1 LLFQLPRECR
11 TYAAVNPASQW
22 GWDEV
27 LANKTNYLLEVLIWQ
42 NGTPHKKGALERH
55 KRNKPKPFIP
65 EFMKSP
71 APPAEINKEAETMT
85 VDDIKS
91 WLSNPRG
98 I

>member
-1 LLFQLPRECR
+1 
-11 TYAAVNPASQW
+11 
-22 GWDEV
+22 V